1 MSCFG
6 IITGQHGHFDGGGV
20 ESAQVRETTV
30 TQALLIEFHSVD
42 VDQTEVPL
50 FGMGPNQ
57 YVALSQIEMLHPLEV
72 ELLPGKVRKVAQNL
86 FFGGHFLSKDPGQGE
101 GMFLIERDVIAVG
114 KEAETVAEF
123 EPGQGLRCFDAQF
136 LQLEG
141 I

>member
-1 MSCFG
+1 MTEFLEAQFVPAQLNNAPEGIALSCFG

-30 TQALLIEFHSVD
+30 TQAFLIEFHSVD

-72 ELLPGKVRKVAQNL
+72 ELDRKSTRLNSVTSA
-86 FFGGHFLSKDPGQGE
+86 SR
-101 GMFLIERDVIAVG
+101 M
-114 KEAETVAEF
+114 
-123 EPGQGLRCFDAQF
+123 
-136 LQLEG
+136 
-141 I
+141 